1 MVCPYEW
8 FTFLCKI
15 EKWSCE
21 FGVVFDKSS
30 VEVTEA
36 KEFLDI
42 FYGLGSGPILDCF
55 KFDWIHA

>member
-8 FTFLCKI
+8 FAFLCKI
-15 EKWSCE
+15 EEWPYE
-21 FGVVFDKSS
+21 FRVVLDESS

-42 FYGLGSGPILDCF
+42 FNSFGSWPIFNCF